1 MRHFSSF
8 AATPECPNVG
18 TAPAGVI
25 QSAAPTEAAN
35 TAAKSHAHEATKLR
49 EQPPSL
55 IWTASSNGEP
65 PSSSGCLTAIPL
77 PTKLWYKSRNPCAWV
92 CVWCVCVYRVK
103 CHCRNYYPSS
113 PQYRL
118 FLISRNLCI
127 ESTLGDIWHF
137 LVYAYIYV
145 GSLEFME
152 AVLKKKKSHRQHRI
166 SLKKVLS
173 KLIWSLLLPSMRIWN
188 GSILLG

>member
-55 IWTASSNGEP
+55 IWTVSSNGEP

-77 PTKLWYKSRNPCAWV
+77 PTKLWYKSRNPTCFYQPIFTTGSKSWGSTGQPQQHGEQRHDGKPGRTVWHWDQSSDAADCLPV
-92 CVWCVCVYRVK
+92 PRIRYEGHDHVAFTSPACRPLFLCVSFSDTKWL
-103 CHCRNYYPSS
+103 SGL
-113 PQYRL
+113 RL
-118 FLISRNLCI
+118 FSLIAKVIKL
-127 ESTLGDIWHF
+127 ESL
-137 LVYAYIYV
+137 
-145 GSLEFME
+145 
-152 AVLKKKKSHRQHRI
+152 
-166 SLKKVLS
+166 
-173 KLIWSLLLPSMRIWN
+173 
-188 GSILLG
+188 